1 MHKNDKSFR
10 SQTLK
15 ATIALAFLLL
25 VSLIS
30 YSFGIN
36 FILKFTPVLF
46 ALIFAGIFIF
56 WEELP
61 KTKLITAGIIVVACY
76 LLELIG
82 IQTGLLFGSYTYGE
96 YLGFKV
102 LGTPLI
108 IGLLWFIVTISAWQI
123 VLLAGKLRLFEQLA
137 FGTII
142 IILFDL
148 LLEQFAIS
156 LGFWWW
162 DNGNIPIYN
171 YICWAVISMGTFLL
185 YKFYAKRTK
194 PNLFIISILPI
205 LSIWLWLMLVISVF

>member
-1 MHKNDKSFR
+1 MVM
-10 SQTLK
+10 LV
-15 ATIALAFLLL
+15 ILLL
-25 VSLIS
+25 VSLVA
-30 YSFGIN
+30 YGFGIN

-46 ALIFAGIFIF
+46 ALIFSAIFIF
-56 WEELP
+56 WEEYP
-61 KTKLITAGIIVVACY
+61 KTKLAIAGIIIFACY

-82 IQTGLLFGSYTYGE
+82 VQTGLLFGSYTYGD

-137 FGTII
+137 LGTTII
-142 IILFDL
+142 IFFDL

-162 DNGNIPIYN
+162 NNGSVPIYN
-171 YICWAVISMGTFLL
+171 YICWAGISMATFLL
-185 YKFYAKRTK
+185 YKFYAKKTQ
-194 PNLFIISILPI
+194 PSLFVVSILPI
-205 LSIWLWLMLVISVF
+205 LSIWLWLMLAISEF